1 MTTYF
6 ARIDD
11 TTRRVLETGSGP
23 HFMVPAEIDGTI
35 VLYGASPFDDSGWID
50 AEGVAHAVPA
60 RPSARHVWDWTTKTW
75 ALPSTIRADV
85 KALVTAEASRRNAYP
100 FNYGSHYYGCDAQ
113 GQAAILGAAALHPT
127 TVPSGWTWLDI
138 NGVPVAMDSTEWS
151 LFWAAVADRPLGI
164 QVVVEFLH
172 SFIDD
177 PSHSDA
183 VVAAIEPSTD
193 TYWPETARP

>member
-1 MTTYF
+1 MKYAFFTTAGQILQF
-6 ARIDD
+6 
-11 TTRRVLETGSGP
+11 TTGPEADVLEVLPDGADMAEVPEDATLTGGYISSGSY
-23 HFMVPAEIDGTI
+23 VTIPA
-35 VLYGASPFDDSGWID
+35 A
-50 AEGVAHAVPA
+50 
-60 RPSARHVWDWTTKTW
+60 PSSRHVWDWTTKTW
-75 ALPSTIRADV
+75 ALPSTIRADM

-100 FNYGSHYYGCDAQ
+100 FNYSSHHYRCDAQ

-127 TVPSGWTWLDI
+127 TVPSGWTWPDI
-138 NGVPVAMDSTEWS
+138 NGAPVAMDSTEWS

>member
-1 MTTYF
+1 MKY
-6 ARIDD
+6 
-11 TTRRVLETGSGP
+11 VLLGANGEVTGGGEGP
-23 HFMVPAEIDGTI
+23 DGADVSHLGSVQLVPSDSDIKVFSQWWDGAALQS
-35 VLYGASPFDDSGWID
+35 V
-50 AEGVAHAVPA
+50 
-60 RPSARHVWDWTTKTW
+60 PSAPSSRHAWDWTTKTW
-75 ALPSTIRADV
+75 ALPSTIRADM

-100 FNYGSHYYGCDAQ
+100 FNYSSHHYRCDAQ

-127 TVPSGWTWLDI
+127 TVPSGWTWPDI

>member
-1 MTTYF
+1 MKDYYAKVGQEGDIQYTCWHP
-6 ARIDD
+6 IDPPPD
-11 TTRRVLETGSGP
+11 LVPLPENYVDDKIGELVFVNGAWVDIGP
-23 HFMVPAEIDGTI
+23 
-35 VLYGASPFDDSGWID
+35 
-50 AEGVAHAVPA
+50 
-60 RPSARHVWDWTTKTW
+60 RPSEWHLVLSGNW
-75 ALPSTIRADV
+75 ALSPTLRAGMRVRVVD
-85 KALVTAEASRRNAYP
+85 EAVRRSVAP
-100 FNYGSHYYGCDAQ
+100 FNYGGNKYRCDAQ

-127 TVPSGWTWLDI
+127 TVPSGWTWPDI
-138 NGVPVAMDSTEWS
+138 NGVPVAMNSTEWS